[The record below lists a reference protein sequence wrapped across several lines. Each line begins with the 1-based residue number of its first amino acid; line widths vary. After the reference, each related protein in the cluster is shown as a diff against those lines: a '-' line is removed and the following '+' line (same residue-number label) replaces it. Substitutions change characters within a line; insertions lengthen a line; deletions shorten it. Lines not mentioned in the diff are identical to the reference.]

1 MATTGGERDGS
12 AAGEAYDRSAG
23 DYDDLLRHNAEGA
36 RRLVAAIPEGRYDR
50 ILDVGCGTGFV
61 TEAMAD
67 RFGTRHATGVDPSE
81 GMLARFR
88 EKLGGRLELDLITA
102 GVHDMDVPDGAF
114 DAVVSGMAFHWFP
127 RQEEAIHAMA
137 RRVAPGGVL
146 AILASGAGSDRE
158 FKTVLEGIDPPVPV
172 AWTAAFDAVQ
182 RTADQVA
189 GWMGDAGLEVVDAW
203 EERRSGAPPDAYLAR
218 MVAASQPHLR
228 RHRPGGARP
237 GTPSAPPARCTR
249 GRRRASLRLREALRD
264 RPPPGLRSRAEGVT
278 CSGTP
283 G

>member
-1 MATTGGERDGS
+1 MTTTGGERDGR

-23 DYDDLLRHNAEGA
+23 DYDGLLRHNAEGA

-81 GMLARFR
+81 GMLDRFR
-88 EKLGGRLELDLITA
+88 QKLGERLDLDLITA

-127 RQEEAIHAMA
+127 RQEQAVHAMA

-158 FKTVLEGIDPPVPV
+158 FKTVLEGIDPPVP
-172 AWTAAFDAVQ
+172 ATWIATFDAIQ
-182 RTADQVA
+182 RTADEVA
-189 GWMGDAGLEVVDAW
+189 GWMADAGLEPVDAW
-203 EERRSGAPPDAYLAR
+203 EERRVRRTPPDAYLAR
-218 MVAASQPHLR
+218 MVATSSHVSAGIDEEELAGHAERTARAVHEASGPQGFVYGFVKLF
-228 RHRPGGARP
+228 AI
-237 GTPSAPPARCTR
+237 
-249 GRRRASLRLREALRD
+249 GRRPA
-264 RPPPGLRSRAEGVT
+264 
-278 CSGTP
+278 
-283 G
+283 

>member
-1 MATTGGERDGS
+1 VSTTDGERDGR

-23 DYDDLLRHNAEGA
+23 EYDDLLRHNAEGA
-36 RRLVAAIPEGRYDR
+36 RRLVAAIPAGRYDR

-61 TEAMAD
+61 TQAMAD
-67 RFGTRHATGVDPSE
+67 RFGTRRATGVDPSE

-88 EKLGGRLELDLITA
+88 EKLGGRLELDLVHA

-127 RQEEAIHAMA
+127 RQEAAVHAMA
-137 RRVAPGGVL
+137 RRVASGGVL

-158 FKTVLEGIDPPVPV
+158 FKAVLEGIDPPVPE
-172 AWTAAFDAVQ
+172 AWIATFDAIQ

-203 EERRSGAPPDAYLAR
+203 EERRVRRTPPDAYLAR
-218 MVAASQPHLR
+218 MVATSSHVSSEIDPDELAGHAERMVRAVHAASGPEGFVYGFVKLF
-228 RHRPGGARP
+228 AI
-237 GTPSAPPARCTR
+237 
-249 GRRRASLRLREALRD
+249 GRRPA
-264 RPPPGLRSRAEGVT
+264 
-278 CSGTP
+278 
-283 G
+283 